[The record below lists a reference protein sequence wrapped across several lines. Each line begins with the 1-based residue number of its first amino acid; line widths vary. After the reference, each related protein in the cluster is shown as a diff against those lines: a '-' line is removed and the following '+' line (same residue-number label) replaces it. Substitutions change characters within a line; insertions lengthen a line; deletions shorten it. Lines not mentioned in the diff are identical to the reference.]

1 MKINR
6 IKLMKQLLKFG
17 SVTSD
22 KGELYYEGEVG
33 IELEVFVEGED
44 GEMVPA
50 EDGEYVVDKQVWV
63 IVEGKVSE
71 IKELVDDTLEGEPK
85 PVVEPVTQADPEPEP
100 VVEPV
105 VEPTEEVKALEA
117 KVKELEDLV
126 AAKDEEI
133 NQLKEQLKEPAAISA
148 KQQFKNDEAKK
159 DNEIK
164 ANPALKYFQT
174 K

>member
-71 IKELVDDTLEGEPK
+71 IKEAEPK
-85 PVVEPVTQADPEPEP
+85 DFGSADAEPKPEP

-133 NQLKEQLKEPAAISA
+133 NQLKEQLKEPAALSA
-148 KQQFKNDEAKK
+148 RQQFKKDEVNKS
-159 DNEIK
+159 NEIK

>member
-71 IKELVDDTLEGEPK
+71 IKEAEPKDFGSADAEPK
-85 PVVEPVTQADPEPEP
+85 PEPVAQAEPVEPEP
-100 VVEPV
+100 

-159 DNEIK
+159 ANEIK

>member
-71 IKELVDDTLEGEPK
+71 IKEVEPVEPE
-85 PVVEPVTQADPEPEP
+85 PVVEPVAQAEP

-117 KVKELEDLV
+117 KVKELEELV

-159 DNEIK
+159 ANEIK
-164 ANPALKYFQT
+164 TNPALKYFQT

>member
-33 IELEVFVEGED
+33 KELEVFVEGED

-50 EDGEYVVDKQVWV
+50 EDGEYVVDKQIWV
-63 IVEGKVSE
+63 IAEGKVSE
-71 IKELVDDTLEGEPK
+71 IKEIEPK
-85 PVVEPVTQADPEPEP
+85 PEPEPEPKPEPEP
-100 VVEPV
+100 VVQVDAP

-117 KVKELEDLV
+117 KVKELEELV

-133 NQLKEQLKEPAAISA
+133 NQLKEQLKEPAALSA
-148 KQQFKNDEAKK
+148 RQQFKNDEANKA
-159 DNEIK
+159 NEIK
-164 ANPALKYFQT
+164 ANPALKYFQ
-174 K
+174 KK

>member
-33 IELEVFVEGED
+33 TGLEVFVEGED

-50 EDGEYVVDKQVWV
+50 EDGEYVVDKQIWV

-71 IKELVDDTLEGEPK
+71 IKEA
-85 PVVEPVTQADPEPEP
+85 EPVEPEP
-100 VVEPV
+100 VAQAEPTEPAEPAEP

-117 KVKELEDLV
+117 KVKELEELV

-159 DNEIK
+159 ANEIK

>member
-17 SVTSD
+17 SVASD

-33 IELEVFVEGED
+33 KDLEVFVEGED
-44 GEMVPA
+44 GEMAPA

-63 IVEGKVSE
+63 VVEGKISE
-71 IKELVDDTLEGEPK
+71 IKEVEPTE
-85 PVVEPVTQADPEPEP
+85 PTEPEVVEQVDEPTEP
-100 VVEPV
+100 TEPA
-105 VEPTEEVKALEA
+105 EPTEEVKALEA
-117 KVKELEDLV
+117 KVKELEELV

-133 NQLKEQLKEPAAISA
+133 NQLKEQLKEPAAMSA
-148 KQQFKNDEAKK
+148 KQQFKNDEANKA
-159 DNEIK
+159 NEIK
-164 ANPALKYFQT
+164 VNPALKYFQT

>member
-17 SVTSD
+17 SATSD

-33 IELEVFVEGED
+33 KDLEVFVEGED

-71 IKELVDDTLEGEPK
+71 IKE
-85 PVVEPVTQADPEPEP
+85 VEPAEPTEPTEP
-100 VVEPV
+100 VAQAEPTDPAEPI
-105 VEPTEEVKALEA
+105 EPTEEVKALEA
-117 KVKELEDLV
+117 KVKELEELV

-133 NQLKEQLKEPAAISA
+133 NQLKEQLKEPAALSA
-148 KQQFKNDEAKK
+148 RQQFKNDETNKA
-159 DNEIK
+159 NEIK
-164 ANPALKYFQT
+164 ANPALKYFQ
-174 K
+174 KK

>member
-6 IKLMKQLLKFG
+6 IKLMKQFLKFG
-17 SVTSD
+17 SVTSN

-33 IELEVFVEGED
+33 KELEVFVEGED

-63 IVEGKVSE
+63 IAEGKVSE

-85 PVVEPVTQADPEPEP
+85 PVVKQEEEPKP
-100 VVEPV
+100 

-117 KVKELEDLV
+117 KVKELEELV

-148 KQQFKNDEAKK
+148 KQQFKNDEARKA
-159 DNEIK
+159 NEIK
-164 ANPALKYFQT
+164 TNPALKYFQT

>member
-17 SVTSD
+17 SVASD

-33 IELEVFVEGED
+33 KDLEVFVEGED

-50 EDGEYVVDKQVWV
+50 KDGEYVVEKQIWV
-63 IVEGKVSE
+63 VVEGKVSE
-71 IKELVDDTLEGEPK
+71 IKEAEPTE
-85 PVVEPVTQADPEPEP
+85 PTEPTEPVTQAEPTEP
-100 VVEPV
+100 
-105 VEPTEEVKALEA
+105 VEPTEPTDEVKELQN

-133 NQLKEQLKEPAAISA
+133 NQLKEQLKEPAAMSA
-148 KQQFKNDEAKK
+148 KQRFKQDEINKA
-159 DNEIK
+159 NEIK

>member
-85 PVVEPVTQADPEPEP
+85 PVVEPVAQADPEPAP
-100 VVEPV
+100 

-133 NQLKEQLKEPAAISA
+133 NQLKEQLKEPAALSA

-159 DNEIK
+159 ANEIK

>member
-17 SVTSD
+17 SVASD

-33 IELEVFVEGED
+33 KDLEVFVEGED

-71 IKELVDDTLEGEPK
+71 IKE
-85 PVVEPVTQADPEPEP
+85 VEPEEEPTEP
-100 VVEPV
+100 VAQAEPTDPAKPA
-105 VEPTEEVKALEA
+105 EPTEEVKALEA
-117 KVKELEDLV
+117 KVKELEELV
-126 AAKDEEI
+126 ATKDEEI
-133 NQLKEQLKEPAAISA
+133 NQLKEQLKEPAAMSA
-148 KQQFKNDEAKK
+148 KQQFKNDEARKA
-159 DNEIK
+159 NEIK
-164 ANPALKYFQT
+164 TNPALKYFQT

>member
-17 SVTSD
+17 SATSD

-33 IELEVFVEGED
+33 TGLEVFVEGED
-44 GEMVPA
+44 GEMESA
-50 EDGEYVVDKQVWV
+50 KDGEYVVDKQIWV

-71 IKELVDDTLEGEPK
+71 IKEVEPEAEPK
-85 PVVEPVTQADPEPEP
+85 PEVVVQVDEPDAEPKP
-100 VVEPV
+100 

-117 KVKELEDLV
+117 KVKELEELV

-133 NQLKEQLKEPAAISA
+133 NQLKEQLKEPAAMSA
-148 KQQFKNDEAKK
+148 KQRFKNEEAS
-159 DNEIK
+159 K
-164 ANPALKYFQT
+164 AKELKENPALKFFQT

>member
-17 SVTSD
+17 SATSD
-22 KGELYYEGEVG
+22 KGELYYEGEVESG
-33 IELEVFVEGED
+33 LEVFVEGED

-50 EDGEYVVDKQVWV
+50 KDGEYVVEKQIWV
-63 IVEGKVSE
+63 VVEGKISE
-71 IKELVDDTLEGEPK
+71 IKEVEQTEPTE
-85 PVVEPVTQADPEPEP
+85 PTEPVTQAEPTEP
-100 VVEPV
+100 
-105 VEPTEEVKALEA
+105 VEPTEPTDEVKELQN

-133 NQLKEQLKEPAAISA
+133 NQLKEQLKEPAAMSA
-148 KQQFKNDEAKK
+148 KQRFKQDEINKA
-159 DNEIK
+159 NEIK

>member
-6 IKLMKQLLKFG
+6 IKLMKQFLKFG

-33 IELEVFVEGED
+33 KELEVFVEGED

-50 EDGEYVVDKQVWV
+50 EDGEYVVDKQIWV

-71 IKELVDDTLEGEPK
+71 IKEVEEPK
-85 PVVEPVTQADPEPEP
+85 PEPKPEP
-100 VVEPV
+100 VAQVDAP

-117 KVKELEDLV
+117 KVKELEELV

-133 NQLKEQLKEPAAISA
+133 NQLKEQLKEPAALSA
-148 KQQFKNDEAKK
+148 RQQFKNDEANKA
-159 DNEIK
+159 NEIK

>member
-50 EDGEYVVDKQVWV
+50 EDGEYVVDKQTWV

-71 IKELVDDTLEGEPK
+71 IKEAEP
-85 PVVEPVTQADPEPEP
+85 VEPVAQADPEPEP
-100 VVEPV
+100 DPEP

-133 NQLKEQLKEPAAISA
+133 NQLKEQLKEPAALSA

-159 DNEIK
+159 ANEIK

>member
-71 IKELVDDTLEGEPK
+71 IKE
-85 PVVEPVTQADPEPEP
+85 VEPVEPVEPVAQADPEPEP
-100 VVEPV
+100 EPV

-133 NQLKEQLKEPAAISA
+133 NQLKEQLKEPAALSA
-148 KQQFKNDEAKK
+148 KQQFKKDEAYTA
-159 DNEIK
+159 NEIK

>member
-17 SVTSD
+17 SVATD

-33 IELEVFVEGED
+33 KDLEVFVEGED

-71 IKELVDDTLEGEPK
+71 IKEVEPAE
-85 PVVEPVTQADPEPEP
+85 PTDPAEPVAQVVEPTDPAKP
-100 VVEPV
+100 

-117 KVKELEDLV
+117 KVKELEELV

-133 NQLKEQLKEPAAISA
+133 NQLKEQLKEPAAMSA
-148 KQQFKNDEAKK
+148 KQQFKNDEARKA
-159 DNEIK
+159 NEIK
-164 ANPALKYFQT
+164 TNPALKYFQT

>member
-17 SVTSD
+17 SATSD

-33 IELEVFVEGED
+33 KDLEVFVEGED

-71 IKELVDDTLEGEPK
+71 IKEAEPVEPK
-85 PVVEPVTQADPEPEP
+85 PEP
-100 VVEPV
+100 VVQVDEPEQNNDPDAEPKP

-133 NQLKEQLKEPAAISA
+133 NQLKEQLKEPAALSA
-148 KQQFKNDEAKK
+148 KQQFKNDEANKA
-159 DNEIK
+159 NEIK